1 MQQRNSTP
9 ASLILLFILTRM
21 VINGSYRLIYPFLSV
36 FASGMG
42 VSVQTASLS
51 LTGRSLVG
59 VLGPLLAPIADRYGR
74 KTGMLF
80 GLGLF
85 CLGTGLVAAWP
96 SFPAFFAALIL
107 ASLGNQ
113 VFLPSMQAYLGD
125 RIPFQRRGSIL
136 AVTELSWSLSFILLV
151 PLAGFLIARAGWAA
165 PFWMLFILGLF
176 AFLILALRVPS
187 DRVLASA
194 RPSDLWQ
201 SLRFVISSPAA
212 RIALSFSMLITLA
225 NEVVNL
231 VFGVW
236 MEDSFQ
242 LQIAAL
248 GLAATVIGL
257 AELTG
262 ETSTAVLVDRIGKK
276 RSVRIG
282 VVFTSLAAL
291 ALPWLGQS
299 LGGALFGLFLFYLGF
314 EFTLVSYIPV
324 MTEVMPQARATL
336 LAANLAAFSLGRAL
350 GALGGAWLYT
360 FGFGANALAALGLN
374 ALALYA
380 LSQIHITAAPPSPD
394 QE

>member
-1 MQQRNSTP
+1 MQRNNTP
-9 ASLILLFILTRM
+9 ASLIVLFILTRM
-21 VINGSYRLIYPFLSV
+21 VINGTYRMIYPFLSV
-36 FASGMG
+36 FAGGLG
-42 VSVQTASLS
+42 VSVQAASSALTA
-51 LTGRSLVG
+51 RSLIG

-85 CLGTGLVAAWP
+85 CLGTGLVAVWP
-96 SFPAFFAALIL
+96 SFPAFFIALIL
-107 ASLGNQ
+107 ANLGNQ

-125 RIPFQRRGSIL
+125 RISFQRRGSIL

-151 PLAGFLIARAGWAA
+151 PLAGFLIAWAGWAA
-165 PFWMLFILGLF
+165 PFWILSIFGLL
-176 AFLILALRVPS
+176 AIITLALRVPS
-187 DRVLASA
+187 DRVQVTK
-194 RPSDLWQ
+194 RPSALWQ
-201 SLRFVISSPAA
+201 SLRIVISSPAA
-212 RIALSFSMLITLA
+212 RIALCFSLLITLA

-236 MEDSFQ
+236 MEDTFQ
-242 LQIAAL
+242 LRIAAL
-248 GLAATVIGL
+248 GLAATVIGA
-257 AELTG
+257 AELMG
-262 ETSTAVLVDRIGKK
+262 ETTTAVLVDRIGKK

-282 VVFTSLAAL
+282 VVATSLAAL

-350 GALGGAWLYT
+350 GALSGAWLYT
-360 FGFGANALAALGLN
+360 FGFGANALVALGLN
-374 ALALYA
+374 ALALFA
-380 LSQIHITAAPPSPD
+380 LSKILVTEAQPSPD